1 MGEPIPPEVLAAES
15 RSARLVYASPF
26 LERVVLLNGEEAYEC
41 PWDLVPL
48 IRGRYPYYRITV
60 ADWSAPFW
68 CEQGCNH
75 CWVYATRKGSP
86 QDLKAKVTGR
96 WTLAVLEGPSV
107 RFYIYLHKKA
117 GVYSPWRG

>member
-1 MGEPIPPEVLAAES
+1 VSASIPLEELQANAQQ
-15 RSARLVYASPF
+15 AKLVYASPF
-26 LERVVLLNGEEAYEC
+26 LERVLLLDGEETYEC

-48 IRGRYPYYRITV
+48 FRGKYPYYRITV
-60 ADWSAPFW
+60 ADWSAPSW

-75 CWVYATRKGSP
+75 CWVYATRRGSP
-86 QDLKAKVTGR
+86 QDLKARVTGR

-117 GVYSPWRG
+117 GYYSPWRG